1 MLDSISEYSFPTES
15 QPIYDALGQPINGH
29 KAIVRTDTDEVLGV
43 HGSRYK
49 MLSNDDVVNSM
60 MDAVKDA
67 NISHDHTLSVEVTEG
82 GRKMRGE
89 ILFNDLV
96 SEPAV
101 GDIMK
106 FRVSFFNSYDGSRPF
121 GQRADALRLWCL
133 NGCMSPV
140 GMGYTR
146 WKHTNNVSVDG
157 AASKM
162 RVSMDTFFNDK
173 ALWQN
178 MMAHKID
185 SVHVENFFKKTLAK
199 QQTVQRLKEKTN
211 EKQLENLLSLWH
223 IDKRQLGSNQWA
235 LYNAM
240 TYWSSHTEDSRNP
253 SNTRYIREG
262 LVSAALQSKH
272 WGAL

>member
-1 MLDSISEYSFPTES
+1 
-15 QPIYDALGQPINGH
+15 
-29 KAIVRTDTDEVLGV
+29 
-43 HGSRYK
+43 
-49 MLSNDDVVNSM
+49 
-60 MDAVKDA
+60 
-67 NISHDHTLSVEVTEG
+67 
-82 GRKMRGE
+82 
-89 ILFNDLV
+89 
-96 SEPAV
+96 
-101 GDIMK
+101 
-106 FRVSFFNSYDGSRPF
+106 
-121 GQRADALRLWCL
+121 
-133 NGCMSPV
+133 
-140 GMGYTR
+140 
-146 WKHTNNVSVDG
+146 
-157 AASKM
+157 
-162 RVSMDTFFNDK
+162 MDTFFNDK

-185 SVHVENFFKKTLAK
+185 SVDVENFFKKTLAK